1 MSTES
6 EEAIK
11 FLNWLITNCLIH
23 QKNKKQTSDKSGNFQ
38 MNIMKLKKS
47 DKTGEQCV
55 QM

>member
-11 FLNWLITNCLIH
+11 FLNWLIANCLIH
-23 QKNKKQTSDKSGNFQ
+23 QKRQTSDKSGNFQ
-38 MNIMKLKKS
+38 MNIMQLKKS